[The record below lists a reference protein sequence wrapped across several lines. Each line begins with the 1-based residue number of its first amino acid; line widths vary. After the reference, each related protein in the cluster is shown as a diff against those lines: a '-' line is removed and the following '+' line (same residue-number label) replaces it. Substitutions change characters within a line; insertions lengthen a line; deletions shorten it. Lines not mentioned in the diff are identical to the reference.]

1 MGIALHGSDL
11 GEKNNMAAQPIPMT
25 SELPAEI
32 KAVID
37 KVLGGFNN
45 KDSVLYNSAFSRDAI
60 VIDGIAPYRWTG
72 LNAPARWFSDA
83 EMWVHEF
90 GVENENI
97 ACDRVVHAA
106 VVGTHA
112 YVVLA
117 ATLSFNL
124 KGGQTG
130 RRPGILTFTF
140 GKEGEKWKVE
150 SQAWGRLS

>member
-1 MGIALHGSDL
+1 
-11 GEKNNMAAQPIPMT
+11 MAAQPNPMPN
-25 SELPAEI
+25 EPPAEI

-37 KVLGGFNN
+37 TVLDGFNN

-72 LNAPARWFSDA
+72 PNAPARWFSDA
-83 EMWVHEF
+83 EKWVHEF

-97 ACDRVVHAA
+97 ACDKIVHAA

-112 YVVLA
+112 YVVLS
-117 ATLSFNL
+117 ATLSFSL

-130 RRPGILTFTF
+130 SRPGILTFTF
-140 GKEGEKWKVE
+140 GKQGDKWKVE
-150 SQAWGRLS
+150 SQSWGRLS